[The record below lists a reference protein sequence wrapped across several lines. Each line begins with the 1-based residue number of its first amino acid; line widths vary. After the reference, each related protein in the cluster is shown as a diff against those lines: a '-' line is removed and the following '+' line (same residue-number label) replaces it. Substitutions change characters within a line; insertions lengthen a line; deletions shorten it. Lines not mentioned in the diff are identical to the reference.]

1 MRILHRLRAARSG
14 NAAVEFALLVPIV
27 MLLLAGLFDYGMV
40 VRLSTQLNSAARA
53 GVQYATI
60 YPADAN
66 GVQQAAQ
73 NSVND
78 ASMTVSTPIVF
89 CTCGSSTAARLS
101 TCNGTAICGVGLTNR
116 NYVSVQVQ
124 RSYTPILPYNGFGTP
139 ITMNGA
145 AVLQVP

>member
-1 MRILHRLRAARSG
+1 MWILRRLRAAQSG

-27 MLLLAGLFDYGMV
+27 MILLAGLFDYGMV
-40 VRLSTQLNSAARA
+40 VRLSMQLNSAARA

-60 YPADAN
+60 YPADTD
-66 GVQQAAQ
+66 GVQRAAR

-78 ASMTVSTPIVF
+78 SSMTVFTPDVF
-89 CTCGSSTAARLS
+89 CTCGSSTASRLS
-101 TCNGTAICGVGLTNR
+101 TCNGTAICGAGVTNR

-124 RSYTPILPYNGFGTP
+124 RSYTPILPYGGFGTP
-139 ITMNGA
+139 ITMNAA